1 MGLPSPFVFY
11 AFVVIDIRSFNTD
24 HDLSLLIRFSVIEV
38 KQKEVATVTSVR
50 YSWKTSKTSEM
61 NSTIILVQETYAWR
75 WAKTPMDHFRLR
87 KSSLTEKAP
96 LMTANIWKSYIC
108 ELRLKKW
115 LFKLS

>member
-11 AFVVIDIRSFNTD
+11 AFVDIDIRSFNTD

-50 YSWKTSKTSEM
+50 YSWKTSKTSKM